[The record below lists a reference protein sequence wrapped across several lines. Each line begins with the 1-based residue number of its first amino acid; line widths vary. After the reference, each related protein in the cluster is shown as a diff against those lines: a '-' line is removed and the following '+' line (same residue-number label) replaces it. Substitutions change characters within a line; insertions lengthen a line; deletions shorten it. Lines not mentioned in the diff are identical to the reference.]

1 MNMGVYHSF
10 EKKEKATMFFLK
22 KPLVSNIK
30 QLPQNFFHWDTRF
43 ACFYSCNSLIYK
55 INTDQ

>member
-22 KPLVSNIK
+22 KTTSFQYKATAPEFFPLGHKVCVF
-30 QLPQNFFHWDTRF
+30 L
-43 ACFYSCNSLIYK
+43 
-55 INTDQ
+55 